1 MIYSVTNIKKIVMK
15 NISLVL
21 FLFFA
26 GFLNAQN
33 IKVEGVVTF
42 EGEPVPETFITLK
55 TEKVYNA
62 TTNTDGYFVV
72 EIPEDVTNFTII
84 WEHSQFK
91 PQTKTLKYVAGQK
104 LDLQFTE
111 QTTEELAAI
120 IINQNNKNIRR
131 FADKTVVDVEKLTV
145 LNSGSVFDAVNKLPG
160 VLVTA
165 NGQIAHNGKLATIF
179 LDGEPTG
186 MSGDQ
191 LTNFLR
197 NLPANTVK
205 SIEIIDKP
213 GAKYSAT
220 FNGTIINVITKSA
233 KIEGVSGSFT
243 QENRINSKVKNSTSA
258 QIMFKKNKL
267 TWNMN
272 TGYTHHEGNSTSA
285 NQFSYLSNG
294 TPISANENYWNNGW
308 YQNYYLRNNWQ
319 FKLNNLTNLSL
330 KYNFNHSYNKPKTY
344 GNMFNAFVDTETA
357 YKQQTLNKSNN
368 NMHELQFVYSQ
379 KLDTLGTQFTLKS
392 NTEFQNSNSN
402 NQLFVQNNKI
412 STILA
417 DNNFVYS
424 QTKADFEKPLK
435 KLNGNLEMGAHYT
448 HSVSSNN
455 GFYDWNQAR
464 TYIPYDFKYTNK
476 AVYTSLSSNIKSLMI
491 SAGLRFENLTYQS
504 QTAVDSL
511 NLKQHYTNVFP
522 TVSLKYSLTSGV
534 YFSTGYSKRM
544 NLPGA
549 QAFNPNITS
558 QNSLLVSNAGNP
570 NLQPEISHNI
580 NATLTVFDYIYF
592 SYNVSKMPNQN
603 VAFYEITP
611 NGTLESKSHNIKNG
625 ISQSFNMGVPIPYAM
640 FTKGL
645 KNMINDR
652 NGLNVDELSFTY
664 LNAGYFKTKYNDV
677 IPEKFQKG
685 AFYIFTY
692 SQFYLGNNTRFYVTY
707 YNMFKGVMNLYE
719 LNKPAQNLNV
729 LVNKK
734 FMNNKLSVNV
744 GVDNVLNTDGYNVNV
759 FGNGLQMRTETMN
772 ERRMFKV
779 GLTFNFGGF
788 KDQNQPMFPQNAP
801 PFKTN

>member
-1 MIYSVTNIKKIVMK
+1 MK
-15 NISLVL
+15 NILLVL
-21 FLFFA
+21 SLFFA
-26 GFLNAQN
+26 GLINAQN
-33 IKVEGVVTF
+33 IKIEGVVTF
-42 EGEPVPETFITLK
+42 EDQPIPETFVTIK
-55 TEKVYNA
+55 TNKVYNT
-62 TTNTDGYFVV
+62 TTNNDGYFSV
-72 EIPEDVTNFTII
+72 EIPEDVTNYTIT

-91 PQTKTLKYVAGQK
+91 VLSKTLKYVAGEK

-120 IINQNNKNIRR
+120 IINQTNKNIRR

-191 LTNFLR
+191 LTNFLK

-205 SIEIIDKP
+205 SIEIIDRP

-233 KIEGVSGSFT
+233 KIEGFSGSFM
-243 QENRINSKVKNSTSA
+243 QENRINSKIKNSTSA
-258 QIMFKKNKL
+258 QIMFKKNKIS
-267 TWNMN
+267 WSMN
-272 TGYTHHEGNSTSA
+272 TGYTHHEGNSSSA
-285 NQFSYLSNG
+285 NEFSYISNG
-294 TPISANENYWNNGW
+294 TPINASENYWNNSW
-308 YQNYYLRNNWQ
+308 YQNVYLRNKWQ
-319 FKLNNLTNLSL
+319 YKLSDFTSLTL
-330 KYNFNHSYNKPKTY
+330 KYNFNHNYNKPLNY
-344 GNMFNAFVDTETA
+344 GAVVNTFGNTQQMYT
-357 YKQQTLNKSNN
+357 QQTKNLSKN
-368 NMHELQFVYSQ
+368 NMHELQFVYAQ
-379 KLDTLGTQFTLKS
+379 KLDTLGTNFTLTS
-392 NTEFQNSNSN
+392 NTEFQNNGNN
-402 NQLFVQNNKI
+402 NQLFVKDEKV
-412 STILA
+412 SSILA

-424 QTKADFEKPLK
+424 QTKADFEKPIK
-435 KLNGNLEMGAHYT
+435 AVNGNLETGAHFT
-448 HSVSSNN
+448 HSVSNNN
-455 GFYDWNQAR
+455 GLYNWNQAR

-511 NLKQHYTNVFP
+511 NLKKHYTNVFP

-534 YFSTGYSKRM
+534 YLSTGYSKRM

-558 QNSLLVSNAGNP
+558 QNSLLLSNAGNP

-580 NATLTVFDYIYF
+580 NATMTVFDYIYF
-592 SYNVSKMPNQN
+592 SYNLSKMPNQN
-603 VAFYEITP
+603 VAFYEIAP

-625 ISQSFNMGVPIPYAM
+625 ISQSFNMGLPIPYAM

-664 LNAGYFKTKYNDV
+664 LNAGYFKTKYNNV

-692 SQFYLGNNTRFYVTY
+692 SQFYLGGNTRLYITY

-729 LVNKK
+729 AFNKK
-734 FMNNKLSVNV
+734 FLDNKLTLNV

-788 KDQNQPMFPQNAP
+788 KDQNQIFPQTTP